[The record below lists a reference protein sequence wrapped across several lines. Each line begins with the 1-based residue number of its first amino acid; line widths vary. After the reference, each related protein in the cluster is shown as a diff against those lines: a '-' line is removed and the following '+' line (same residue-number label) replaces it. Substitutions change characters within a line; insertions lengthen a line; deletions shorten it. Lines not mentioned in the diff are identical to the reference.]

1 MMISIFDAI
10 IFEYEMN
17 WTIVNLTALIGVSNH
32 ISELPVTIKNLSNLK
47 SLHLNGNKLKQIRAE
62 VCKCTS
68 LMDLYLE
75 RNQLTEIPEE
85 LSQLHY
91 LKHINVSQ

>member
-1 MMISIFDAI
+1 M
-10 IFEYEMN
+10 
-17 WTIVNLTALIGVSNH
+17 NLTALIGVSNQ
-32 ISELPVTIKNLSNLK
+32 ITKLPVTIKNLSNLK
-47 SLHLNGNKLKQIRAE
+47 SLHLNGNKLKQIRPE

-68 LMDLYLE
+68 LTDIYLE

-85 LSQLHY
+85 LSQLHH